1 MNMGGSSRARG
12 QSFVPDNSNRLP
24 SPGDFDAARDLSWH
38 YVGTL
43 DNDATT
49 TEMHFLAKVQAN
61 IAKADGEVY
70 RTAFVRGVQ
79 YLLAAQYPNGGW
91 PQVWPLEGGYHDAI
105 TINDGAMTETLET
118 LERTASGDAEYAFV
132 PAEVRKRAAAAV
144 DKGLACLV
152 AAQIVQKGVRT
163 AWAQQHDA

>member
-1 MNMGGSSRARG
+1 A
-12 QSFVPDNSNRLP
+12 
-24 SPGDFDAARDLSWH
+24 DFDKPVDASWH
-38 YVGTL
+38 YIATL
-43 DNDATT
+43 DNDSTW
-49 TEMHFLAKVQAN
+49 MQIRFLAHVT
-61 IAKADGEVY
+61 
-70 RTAFVRGVQ
+70 TALLAAHRETDAAPLRSAVERGVE

-132 PAEVRKRAAAAV
+132 PAEVRKRAPGVV
-144 DKGLACLV
+144 DKGLARPV

-163 AWAQQHDA
+163 AWAQQHDALTLVPVSARNYEP